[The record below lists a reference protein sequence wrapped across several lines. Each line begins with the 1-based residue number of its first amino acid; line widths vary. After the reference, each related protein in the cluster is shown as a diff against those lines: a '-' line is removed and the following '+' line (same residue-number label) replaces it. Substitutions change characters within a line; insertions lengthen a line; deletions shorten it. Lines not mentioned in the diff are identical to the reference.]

1 METGLSKRRIII
13 VGGGMAGLSAAYQ
26 LSLTPELRKQYHV
39 AVYQLGWRLGGKCA
53 SGRDAQGRNIEH
65 GLHVWFGHYLNAFQ
79 MLDEVYKHWSRK
91 GASVELD
98 ALILPQ
104 GYTPIGDPD
113 GAKPRVYDVNFPT
126 LKGGIPGRAPVD
138 LSIANCLSHAMQLL
152 IDFHDYA
159 LGPNGTSPPVKLDEN
174 SIGTIKLR
182 DDPLFPPSRLVGSVT
197 ARTCLEITRVWL
209 SHLDEDMITFGP
221 TDMELVRR
229 LLQDA
234 ACASDQMTFA
244 NSAAGD
250 LLKQAL
256 RLAWPLVLGIFDDIV
271 IEQRSIQQIDG
282 EDFRRWL
289 VRHGAEPTL
298 VKQSPMVK
306 ALYDTMFQ
314 YPDGDIANA
323 SYGAGTAVQVLLRA
337 LGTYQAAVAWEL
349 QAGAGEVI
357 VAPLFEVLKDRG
369 VEFQFFRKL
378 TDIGV
383 SSDGRSVDSL
393 HFDVQAIPRLGYEW
407 TMPIGNGLYGWSS
420 QPDWAHLD
428 VPPNGCFDFESF
440 WCSERVSTDV
450 KKQGD
455 DFDDVVL
462 AIPLGAFKKF
472 TGDKSIERVP
482 GPSPSGMQAKHEPFD
497 DLYSYSTKFWN
508 MAAKLRLVP
517 SISVQLWSTR
527 SLAGLGWRG
536 QKPALVSGPDP
547 LDIWA
552 DMSQLLRYERRD
564 PPYSLHY
571 LCDVFPSK
579 LYAAPQTSR
588 HAQAMANLLAYLK
601 TLDWL
606 EHKAQ
611 FIWPKVMTQGA
622 FDWTVLYDDQYRNDC
637 RRIRAQHVKANIG
650 PWDCCV
656 ATAAGT
662 SAWRLKT
669 DESGFDHL
677 YLAGTWIDTGFN
689 TECVETAVISG
700 MQAARAI
707 TGAELAIPGERFLHA
722 TRQYLSLCD
731 FVRSCAPAPAE

>member
-1 METGLSKRRIII
+1 MESGLSQRRIII
-13 VGGGMAGLSAAYQ
+13 VGGGLAGLSTAYQ
-26 LSLTPELRKQYHV
+26 LSLTAELREQYHV
-39 AVYQLGWRLGGKCA
+39 TVYQLGWRLGGKCA

-65 GLHVWFGHYLNAFQ
+65 GLHIWFGHYLNAFQ
-79 MLDEVYKHWSRK
+79 MLEEVYRHWSQK
-91 GASVELD
+91 GSNVALK

-104 GYTPIGDPD
+104 DYTPIGD
-113 GAKPRVYDVNFPT
+113 GAKPGVYDVNFPI
-126 LKGGIPGRAPVD
+126 LKGSMPGAAPVD
-138 LSIANCLSHAMQLL
+138 LSIANCLSHAMRLL
-152 IDFHDYA
+152 IDFHDHA

-174 SIGTIKLR
+174 SIETIKLR
-182 DDPLFPPSRLVGSVT
+182 GDPRFSPSQPVGPVT
-197 ARTCLEITRVWL
+197 ARTCLEIARTWL
-209 SHLDEDMITFGP
+209 SRLDEDMITFGP
-221 TDMELVRR
+221 ADMELVGRV
-229 LLQDA
+229 LQNA

-256 RLAWPLVLGIFDDIV
+256 RLAWPLVLGIFDDILV
-271 IEQRSIQQIDG
+271 EQRSIAQIDG

-314 YPDGDIANA
+314 YPDGDLANA

-337 LGTYQAAVAWEL
+337 LGTYQEAVAWEL

-357 VAPLFEVLKDRG
+357 VFPLFEALKDRG
-369 VEFQFFRKL
+369 VEFRFFHKL
-378 TDIGV
+378 TDVGI
-383 SSDGRSVDSL
+383 SSDGRSLASL
-393 HFDVQAIPRLGYEW
+393 YFDVQAIPKPGYEW
-407 TMPIGNGLYGWSS
+407 TMPVGGGLYGWSS

-428 VPPNGCFDFESF
+428 VPPNGCVDFESF
-440 WCSERVSTDV
+440 WCNERVGTDV

-472 TGDKSIERVP
+472 TGDKSVERPPVP
-482 GPSPSGMQAKHEPFD
+482 SRSGMEAKHEPFD
-497 DLYSYSTKFWN
+497 DLYNYSTRFWN

-527 SLAGLGWRG
+527 SLAGLGWRR
-536 QKPALVSGPDP
+536 QKPALVAGWDP

-564 PPYSLHY
+564 PPCSLHY

-579 LYAAPQTSR
+579 LYAAPPTSR
-588 HAQAMANLLAYLK
+588 HAQEMANLLAYLK

-611 FIWPKVMTQGA
+611 FIWPAAMTQGA
-622 FDWTVLYDDQYRNDC
+622 FDWTVLYDDQNRNGY
-637 RRIRAQHVKANIG
+637 RRIRAQHVKANIS

-669 DESGFDHL
+669 DESGFEHL

-707 TGAELAIPGERFLHA
+707 TGAELEIPGERFLHA
-722 TRQYLSLCD
+722 TRQYLSVCD
-731 FVRSCAPAPAE
+731 FVRSCALSTAE

>member
-1 METGLSKRRIII
+1 LK
-13 VGGGMAGLSAAYQ
+13 
-26 LSLTPELRKQYHV
+26 
-39 AVYQLGWRLGGKCA
+39 
-53 SGRDAQGRNIEH
+53 
-65 GLHVWFGHYLNAFQ
+65 
-79 MLDEVYKHWSRK
+79 
-91 GASVELD
+91 

-104 GYTPIGDPD
+104 DYTPIGNPD
-113 GAKPRVYDVNFPT
+113 GAKPGVYDVSFPT
-126 LKGGIPGRAPVD
+126 LKGCMPGRAPVD

-152 IDFHDYA
+152 IDFHDHA
-159 LGPNGTSPPVKLDEN
+159 LGPNTSPAVKLDEN
-174 SIGTIKLR
+174 SLETIKLR
-182 DDPLFPPSRLVGSVT
+182 GDPLPPSQPVGLVT
-197 ARTCLEITRVWL
+197 ARGCLKIAQARL
-209 SHLDEDMITFGP
+209 SRLDEDMITFGP
-221 TDMELVRR
+221 ADMELVRR
-229 LLQDA
+229 MLQNA
-234 ACASDQMTFA
+234 ASATDQMTFA
-244 NSAAGD
+244 NSAVGD
-250 LLKQAL
+250 LLNEAL
-256 RLAWPLVLGIFDDIV
+256 QLAWPLVLGIFEDIV
-271 IEQRSIQQIDG
+271 VEQRSIEQIDG

-337 LGTYQAAVAWEL
+337 LGTYQEAVAWEL

-357 VAPLFEVLKDRG
+357 VFPLFEVLKDRG
-369 VEFQFFRKL
+369 VEFRFFHKL
-378 TDIGV
+378 TDVGI
-383 SSDGRSVDSL
+383 SPDGRSVASL
-393 HFDVQAIPRLGYEW
+393 HFDVQAIPKPGYEW
-407 TMPIGNGLYGWSS
+407 TVPVGDVLYGWSS

-428 VPPNGCFDFESF
+428 VPANGCVDFESF
-440 WCSERVSTDV
+440 WCNERVGTDV
-450 KKQGD
+450 KKRGD

-472 TGDKSIERVP
+472 TGDKSVERPPVP
-482 GPSPSGMQAKHEPFD
+482 SRSGMEAKHEPFD
-497 DLYSYSTKFWN
+497 DLYNYSTKFWN

-527 SLAGLGWRG
+527 SLADLGWRR
-536 QKPALVSGPDP
+536 QKPALVAGPDP

-552 DMSQLLRYERRD
+552 DMSQLLQYERRD
-564 PPYSLHY
+564 PPCSLHY
-571 LCDVFPSK
+571 FCDVFPSK
-579 LYAAPQTSR
+579 LYAAPPTSR
-588 HAQAMANLLAYLK
+588 YAQEMANLLAYLK

-611 FIWPKVMTQGA
+611 FIWPEAMTQGA
-622 FDWTVLYDDQYRNDC
+622 FDWTVLYDDQNRNGY
-637 RRIRAQHVKANIG
+637 RRIRAQYVKANIN

-669 DESGFDHL
+669 DESGFEHL

-689 TECVETAVISG
+689 TECVETAVMSG

-707 TGAELAIPGERFLHA
+707 TGAELEIPGERFLHA
-722 TRQYLSLCD
+722 TRQYLSVCD